1 MTTIRSE
8 GGAGLQT
15 VERALAVLGL
25 FSAETVEFSTAEVA
39 LRLGI
44 PRSGAV
50 RLLRTLEGGRF
61 LERQS
66 GKYRLGPALLEL
78 GALYKKCN
86 PVLTVAD
93 GILRELANQT
103 GHTAYFGVVDRG
115 EGVILAKHEGT
126 RPVRFVWEVGDRLP
140 VGTTAFGKAILMNLP
155 EDELA
160 EHLGDDALTPL
171 TTQSITDL
179 KALEVDLAAAR
190 ERGWATATE
199 ESYLGICAV
208 AAPVFGASTVS
219 RYGLSLSFLHLS
231 EAEPPFDELAQVV
244 LEGAGR
250 LSAHMRAS
258 EALAAGRSDRALS

>member
-1 MTTIRSE
+1 MRSH
-8 GGAGLQT
+8 GGTGLQT
-15 VERALAVLGL
+15 VERALAVLSL
-25 FSAETVEFSTAEVA
+25 FSAEIAQFSIAEVA
-39 LRLGI
+39 RHLDI

-50 RLLRTLEGGRF
+50 RLLRTLESGRF

-93 GILRELANQT
+93 GILRELVSQT
-103 GHTAYFGVVDRG
+103 GHTAYFGSVDSG
-115 EGVILAKHEGT
+115 DAVILAKHEGT

-140 VGTTAFGKAILMNLP
+140 VATTAFGKAILMTLP

-160 EHLGDDALTPL
+160 RHFGDDTLTPL
-171 TTQSITDL
+171 TTRSITNRE
-179 KALEVDLAAAR
+179 ALEVDLFAAR

-199 ESYLGICAV
+199 ESYPGICAI
-208 AAPVFGASTVS
+208 AAPVFGASPAS

-231 EAEPPFDELAQVV
+231 EAERPFDKLAPVV
-244 LEGAGR
+244 LEGAER
-250 LSAHMRAS
+250 LSAHLRGF
-258 EALAAGRSDRALS
+258 EALNAGGRDRAIS